1 MANKT
6 IELSSVSPVSN
17 PDSGTCLMA
26 FSPGGALTPV
36 TLDKLAE
43 LVRDTVRVGGRN
55 LLKNSDKKIKTSSYN
70 VARYDLTETPT
81 DGEDFIFTLWG
92 HPANDE
98 IRLFNSGGTVQ
109 FGLLNKIEDGVYRK
123 YFKWKSSHGS
133 VTVNSS
139 YVSLYV
145 QQDGNSTEISRV
157 KLERGNIPTDWSPA
171 PEDLTEIGGGKI
183 HIPNVLHLAATCGF
197 KERRC
202 AA

>member
-6 IELSSVSPVSN
+6 IELGSVSPVN
-17 PDSGTCLMA
+17 NLDSGSRLIA
-26 FSPGGALTPV
+26 LSPGGALTPV

-43 LVRDTVRVGGRN
+43 LVRDSVKVGGRN

-70 VARYDLTETPT
+70 VARYDLTEAPT

-157 KLERGNIPTDWSPA
+157 KLERGNIPTDWTPA
-171 PEDLTEIGGGKI
+171 PEDLTEIGGG
-183 HIPNVLHLAATCGF
+183 
-197 KERRC
+197 
-202 AA
+202 